1 MQSKRI
7 FITGIPTSG
16 KSYLAKKLAEKV
28 GGEVI
33 STDNM
38 REEMS
43 KDPRYT
49 KWVNFYFDKDEKDYY
64 TTTSPEEVWNN
75 LVKQSEAFWSF
86 ILNRILSYKEDKPI
100 IFEGVNIL
108 PHLAKRDLPFDG
120 VVLIG
125 KSKQDVF
132 DRLKEDHRWGNAEE
146 FWNLE
151 SSSFFEVER
160 PRYKEEAIKN
170 GYQYFETA
178 EDAFDTCL
186 ELLS

>member
-1 MQSKRI
+1 MRSKRI

-38 REEMS
+38 REEMY
-43 KDPRYT
+43 KDPQY
-49 KWVNFYFDKDEKDYY
+49 KEWVNFYLDKDEKEYY

-75 LVKQSEAFWSF
+75 LVRQSEALWPF
-86 ILNRILSYKEDKPI
+86 ILKRILSHAENKPI

-132 DRLKEDHRWGNAEE
+132 DRLKEDHRWENTEE
-146 FWNLE
+146 LWKLE
-151 SSSFFEVER
+151 SESFFEVER
-160 PRYKEEAIKN
+160 PQYKEEALKN
-170 GYQYFETA
+170 GYQYFETS
-178 EDAFDTCL
+178 EDAYDTCIKF
-186 ELLS
+186 LS